1 MKIVFKNGSSIETI
15 DTTNSK
21 RPLFINNVAK
31 EKQLKSIEKLL
42 KKVSLEP
49 EHIDEETQWEN

>member
-15 DTTNSK
+15 DTTNSI
-21 RPLFINNVAK
+21 INNAAK

-49 EHIDEETQWEN
+49 EHIDEEK